1 MRLGNRMAKL
11 EQQAQHRPRANQYD
25 MITAVPV
32 LRAEGRQPGLYRSG
46 PEGSS
51 VGLLVFDPEKGEP
64 VVPEGKLAPWGL
76 FLICQHTYIEP
87 PRVPCTEQ
95 MDDECD

>member
-1 MRLGNRMAKL
+1 MRLGNRVAKL
-11 EQQAQHRPRANQYD
+11 EKQAQHRPRADQYD

-32 LRAEGRQPGLYRSG
+32 HRAEGRQPGLYHSG

-51 VGLLVFDPEKGEP
+51 VGLLVFDPNQGEP

-76 FLICQHTYIEP
+76 LLIAGPERIEP
-87 PRVPCTEQ
+87 PTSLPG
-95 MDDECD
+95 DECD